1 MSRSVCDCVGVTGL
15 VWGEEWGRLRVFV
28 CACIRCYVGACIS
41 RSYFVPHDCSDG
53 KATGDVAYTTLGK
66 LGDAYIRAKKT
77 GGEVEE
83 KAESDYNAYAT
94 RLRRELVWQV
104 SSSRIQGSHVVDSFS
119 VL

>member
-1 MSRSVCDCVGVTGL
+1 MCLCVLACVVMWVPAYPGL
-15 VWGEEWGRLRVFV
+15 
-28 CACIRCYVGACIS
+28 IS
-41 RSYFVPHDCSDG
+41 CRTIVLNG

-66 LGDAYIRAKKT
+66 LGDAYIRAKET